1 MPCLPQEL
9 FDMMSN
15 KERVN
20 DGCIGLPRKVRIIY
34 DDPDATESEGEND
47 HNTCNVVRIKRVVKE
62 VNISSA
68 YLEKDFEKCLV
79 KSSKKSLENKNKSGL
94 ENKKVQIKSSS
105 LPKGVRMRKWGKYAA
120 EIRDPSQGKRIWL
133 GTFDTVK
140 AAAEAY
146 NAKKAEF
153 DRRILSERG
162 KNLSSPRA
170 PPECST
176 ACSSHPTNRTSSLY
190 SHPSPSSVLD
200 VPTSSAATA
209 VECIDIPMKDKNPV
223 PVLEVE
229 QPASEIVEKQLL
241 WPPSGCQDFNPRFE
255 DQMLYEDPL
264 IEQGTISD
272 ILVEMTEF
280 NTMKKTKARQP
291 TIEICQK
298 STKGI
303 EDRRVNCTEQS
314 ITSPSI
320 SAELNMMNFEETAVS
335 GNNLKHLGF
344 DENALFGKDFTQTF
358 DPYTDFIGLDSNFLC
373 CDGIEEFVYG
383 VNEDFRDNVAAKS
396 PKLDEVDLKW
406 LDEVLV
412 QDQSVS

>member
-1 MPCLPQEL
+1 
-9 FDMMSN
+9 MMSN

-20 DGCIGLPRKVRIIY
+20 DGCTGSVRKVRIIY
-34 DDPDATESEGEND
+34 DDPDATESESEND
-47 HNTCNVVRIKRVVKE
+47 HNIGNVVRIKRVVKE

-68 YLEKDFEKCLV
+68 SLEKKDSEKCSV
-79 KSSKKSLENKNKSGL
+79 KSSNKSLENKR
-94 ENKKVQIKSSS
+94 VQIKSSS

-146 NAKKAEF
+146 DAKKAEF
-153 DRRILSERG
+153 DRRNLSERD

-200 VPTSSAATA
+200 VPTSSAAAA
-209 VECIDIPMKDKNPV
+209 VECIDIPMKDTNRV

-229 QPASEIVEKQLL
+229 QPASEIVEKQFF
-241 WPPSGCQDFNPRFE
+241 WPPSGCQDLNLRFE

-264 IEQGTISD
+264 IEQGTISNN
-272 ILVEMTEF
+272 LVEMTEF
-280 NTMKKTKARQP
+280 NITKTTKARQP
-291 TIEICQK
+291 TIKICQK

-303 EDRRVNCTEQS
+303 EDRRLNCTGQS

-320 SAELNMMNFEETAVS
+320 SAELKMMNFEETAVS
-335 GNNLKHLGF
+335 GNNLKLLGF

-373 CDGIEEFVYG
+373 CDGLEEFVYG
-383 VNEDFRDNVAAKS
+383 MNEDFRDNVGANS
-396 PKLDEVDLKW
+396 PKLDDVELRW
-406 LDEVLV
+406 LDEVLI
-412 QDQSVS
+412 QDQSVL

>member
-20 DGCIGLPRKVRIIY
+20 DGCMGSVRKVRIIY
-34 DDPDATESEGEND
+34 DDPDATESDSEND
-47 HNTCNVVRIKRVVKE
+47 HNIRNVVRIKRVVKE

-68 YLEKDFEKCLV
+68 SLEKDFEKCSV
-79 KSSKKSLENKNKSGL
+79 KSSKKSLENKRA
-94 ENKKVQIKSSS
+94 QIKSSS

-146 NAKKAEF
+146 DAKKAEF
-153 DRRILSERG
+153 DRRILSEIG

-170 PPECST
+170 PPDCSM
-176 ACSSHPTNRTSSLY
+176 ACSSHLTNRISSLY

-200 VPTSSAATA
+200 VPTSSAAAA
-209 VECIDIPMKDKNPV
+209 VECIDIPMKDTNPM

-229 QPASEIVEKQLL
+229 QPASEMLEKQLL
-241 WPPSGCQDFNPRFE
+241 LPPSGCQDFNPRFE

-264 IEQGTISD
+264 IVQGTISNS
-272 ILVEMTEF
+272 LVEMTEF
-280 NTMKKTKARQP
+280 SITKKTKARQP

-303 EDRRVNCTEQS
+303 EDRHVNCTDQS

-335 GNNLKHLGF
+335 GNNLKLLGL
-344 DENALFGKDFTQTF
+344 DENVLFGKDFTQTF
-358 DPYTDFIGLDSNFLC
+358 DPYTDFIGLDTNFLC
-373 CDGIEEFVYG
+373 CDGMEEFVYG
-383 VNEDFRDNVAAKS
+383 VNEDFRDNVGAKS
-396 PKLDEVDLKW
+396 PKLDEVELKW
-406 LDEVLV
+406 LDEVLI